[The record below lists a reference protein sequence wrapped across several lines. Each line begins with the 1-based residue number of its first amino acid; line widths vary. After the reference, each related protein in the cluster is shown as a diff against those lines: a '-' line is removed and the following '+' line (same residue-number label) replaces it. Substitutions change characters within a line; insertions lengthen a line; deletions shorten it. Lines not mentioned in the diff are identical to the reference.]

1 MNIKSI
7 VFDLDGTISD
17 PSIGYLNGINYALK
31 SLNKEIY
38 TNEDYK
44 NYLGTPL
51 HISFKNHFFKS
62 DSDLVED
69 AMILFREYYGEKGK
83 YENVL
88 YDGILDLLKTLDFKY
103 DLYILTN
110 KTHQFALD
118 IVSYFNL
125 TPYFKGIYGIVPNSN
140 DSKVDIAKKLNES
153 VFENP
158 SEVLMIGDT
167 IHDIKCANE
176 ANWISCFVSY
186 GFGKETDLIDAIPN
200 KIVENVTELKTYLTC
215 A

>member
-1 MNIKSI
+1 MNFKAI

-38 TNEDYK
+38 SNEDYK

-51 HISFKNHFFKS
+51 HISFKSHFFKS
-62 DSDLVED
+62 DVGLVDD
-69 AMILFREYYGEKGK
+69 AMVLFREYYGEKGK

-88 YDGILDLLKTLDFKY
+88 YDGISDLVKTLSSKY

-110 KTHQFALD
+110 KTHQFAID
-118 IVSYFNL
+118 IVHYFNL
-125 TPYFKGIYGIVPNSN
+125 SPYFKGVYGIVPNSN
-140 DSKVDIAKKLNES
+140 DSKGDIAKDLNES
-153 VFENP
+153 IFANP
-158 SEVLMIGDT
+158 SEVLMVGDT
-167 IHDIKCANE
+167 FHDIKCARD
-176 ANWISCFVSY
+176 ANWKSCFVSY
-186 GFGKETDLIDAIPN
+186 GFGKKTDLTDAIPD
-200 KIVENVTELKTYLTC
+200 KIVENVAELKTFLTC

>member
-1 MNIKSI
+1 MNFKSI

-38 TNEDYK
+38 NKEDYK
-44 NYLGTPL
+44 DYLGTPL
-51 HISFKNHFFKS
+51 RISFKTHFFKS

-69 AMILFREYYGEKGK
+69 AMILFRKYYGEKGK

-88 YDGILDLLKTLDFKY
+88 YDGISELIKNLSSKY

-110 KTHQFALD
+110 KTHPFAID
-118 IVSYFNL
+118 IVHYFNL
-125 TPYFKGIYGIVPNSN
+125 SPYFKGVYGIIPNSN
-140 DSKVDIAKKLNES
+140 DSKADIAKHLNES
-153 VFENP
+153 IFANP
-158 SEVLMIGDT
+158 NEVLMIGDT
-167 IHDIKCANE
+167 IHDITCAKD
-176 ANWISCFVSY
+176 ANWKSCFVSY
-186 GFGKETDLIDAIPN
+186 GFGKKADLTNAMPD
-200 KIVENVTELKTYLTC
+200 KIVETVAELKIYLTC